1 MKSLILVPVV
11 LVALAGCASSPQS
24 QASSEGGLSRAEVQ
38 ADLAMWKRA
47 GMDKYYRG
55 HNTQAFF
62 TQEYRRRYAEYE
74 RLRNG
79 PAYQQELDRLRV
91 QQGS

>member
-1 MKSLILVPVV
+1 MKSLILAPVV
-11 LVALAGCASSPQS
+11 LLALAGCAGAS
-24 QASSEGGLSRAEVQ
+24 QDPVSEGGRSRAEVQ

-62 TQEYRRRYAEYE
+62 SPEYRRRYAQYE
-74 RLRNG
+74 SLRNG
-79 PAYQQELDRLRV
+79 PAYQQELERLRGR
-91 QQGS
+91 QSD